1 MGRTSKKYIHNAKS
15 LRKYKKKELRDF
27 IKENKLSIKRT
38 SKLTKTEIVA
48 NLLRLQRNC
57 GRTNKCMAQLPIK
70 DKKKL
75 SPLQQQALLKGQNA
89 MRERRRLMKQ
99 EVTKEQKIDKKP
111 IKIPQTLKV
120 PVTREIIE
128 EIKDVIRLEEKPTQ
142 LEEIKFEGGNEETAL
157 YQEILNLEDLIE
169 RAEKDIQKDKEY
181 FEKIMKELEE
191 EYNKK
196 KEEPIEE
203 EPIEEPSKD
212 EEQFIREDIKILSV
226 KELKQICKDNK
237 IKGYSRLNK
246 QNLIDIVYNNRDNI
260 DNLQDLIDKKRES
273 KL

>member
-99 EVTKEQKIDKKP
+99 EVTKEQKIDKRFSMVKDASIFDYVDKTP
-111 IKIPQTLKV
+111 
-120 PVTREIIE
+120 EIE
-128 EIKDVIRLEEKPTQ
+128 EI
-142 LEEIKFEGGNEETAL
+142 
-157 YQEILNLEDLIE
+157 DLFLK
-169 RAEKDIQKDKEY
+169 AS
-181 FEKIMKELEE
+181 
-191 EYNKK
+191 KK
-196 KEEPIEE
+196 SFCEA
-203 EPIEEPSKD
+203 
-212 EEQFIREDIKILSV
+212 
-226 KELKQICKDNK
+226 
-237 IKGYSRLNK
+237 SRC
-246 QNLIDIVYNNRDNI
+246 
-260 DNLQDLIDKKRES
+260 
-273 KL
+273 